1 MFCRYCGASIVEDS
15 LFCAKC
21 GRRLGKKEHPRLN
34 KVVQALRLKTPYPY
48 FAFLLIGYLIWA
60 IGPRQSHA
68 DFSNLK
74 LSIELDRELDVPE
87 QNTYQQS
94 LSLVVENAG
103 QTAVREVPVEL
114 TAKIEPAKSADI
126 ITGFLG
132 RRLMI
137 MRQGRPLPLVLVLAN
152 DLEPGHKKRFLLEG
166 SIQAVPPFK
175 VTYEVRQEDQTEALA
190 SFVVN
195 K

>member
-1 MFCRYCGASIVEDS
+1 
-15 LFCAKC
+15 
-21 GRRLGKKEHPRLN
+21 
-34 KVVQALRLKTPYPY
+34 
-48 FAFLLIGYLIWA
+48 
-60 IGPRQSHA
+60 
-68 DFSNLK
+68 
-74 LSIELDRELDVPE
+74 
-87 QNTYQQS
+87 
-94 LSLVVENAG
+94 
-103 QTAVREVPVEL
+103 VPVEL

-152 DLEPGHKKRFLLEG
+152 DLEPGNKKRFLLEG